1 MYIYIY
7 RGRKSSSCSK
17 SRLLS
22 QFYELASRAVWKWQI
37 LWKDLNTMN
46 INEETLCWTGFF
58 NKATNWNNT
67 RQVQRSNTQITWIL
81 ENETSDSEAFSFS
94 KAGYT
99 HKFRWH
105 FPESCRI
112 SFLGGVHIAPQS
124 LGDGHSSLMMCFHL
138 PEKASIQAANA
149 WLTVWNH
156 LGSPAKLGWVDVCM
170 IVNA

>member
-1 MYIYIY
+1 MN
-7 RGRKSSSCSK
+7 
-17 SRLLS
+17 LLHGPFGS
-22 QFYELASRAVWKWQI
+22 GKYFERIWIQWISMKKHCAEPDFSTKQQ
-37 LWKDLNTMN
+37 T
-46 INEETLCWTGFF
+46 ET
-58 NKATNWNNT
+58 T
-67 RQVQRSNTQITWIL
+67 RDKSNTQITWIL